1 VCKADEG
8 EISIDAN
15 PTGGGIFNEEGH
27 DIQFLME
34 SSTYIDETTGV
45 PTVKTKSHTCYEVPA
60 DANGQP
66 TITFEDCESGNYS
79 DSDCKVGE
87 FTLDQK
93 VEDLDGG
100 DGVLSNCLQF
110 NQSGGLETYRC
121 QVSNGAP
128 KEYWVWHLKPVDADR
143 DKFCDPTACAGDCGV
158 AMGTTDG
165 AKPGEYPP
173 YGIVWQY
180 NQYKDPDSGEILL
193 ADFSGN
199 WCHTGSFCLDDD
211 IVCEVKSAKLDLRT
225 DSTANYTIVEVD
237 TVQTFNGNST
247 SGNVPT
253 DFLSTAEAGELL
265 VDPTEID
272 FINSGI
278 TVNGAPVSLIVS
290 NTETDRDGDTF
301 PDVRTHIDQADF
313 QKALYPL
320 NDCTPED
327 AKEVLFKGT
336 LDGKV
341 WIGPTTVNVVCN

>member
-1 VCKADEG
+1 MSGKGICHRISSCITHAIAKHKCFKYGDHNMITHFNRFLLMLLASLGISLSLISNSYALGLTSSTSTFSWKSVGTNALVCKADEG

-128 KEYWVWHLKPVDADR
+128 
-143 DKFCDPTACAGDCGV
+143 
-158 AMGTTDG
+158 
-165 AKPGEYPP
+165 
-173 YGIVWQY
+173 
-180 NQYKDPDSGEILL
+180 
-193 ADFSGN
+193 
-199 WCHTGSFCLDDD
+199 
-211 IVCEVKSAKLDLRT
+211 
-225 DSTANYTIVEVD
+225 
-237 TVQTFNGNST
+237 
-247 SGNVPT
+247 
-253 DFLSTAEAGELL
+253 
-265 VDPTEID
+265 
-272 FINSGI
+272 
-278 TVNGAPVSLIVS
+278 
-290 NTETDRDGDTF
+290 
-301 PDVRTHIDQADF
+301 
-313 QKALYPL
+313 
-320 NDCTPED
+320 
-327 AKEVLFKGT
+327 
-336 LDGKV
+336 
-341 WIGPTTVNVVCN
+341 